1 MNHLILQR
9 ISFLL
14 YPASQLVM
22 VAVSAVWIVRLQLP
36 EVYLWIVGLLALA
49 CIPVDFQLFREV
61 RKTQEADILRERVR
75 MLEEQERVQVAYR
88 ERIAADM
95 EDIMKL
101 RREVAEEMDEAV
113 RRLREQEEGDA
124 QERLSR
130 AVNIMGSTAFRL
142 CEHRSADAV
151 ATMKVKACEEAGVR
165 PRFSLEIP
173 YDVAVPAV
181 ELCAVIANLADNGV
195 AAALRARDANELGEL
210 GGLGEPGASSASGAS
225 GSSHEPFLSLRS
237 SVRQGHLVIEAKN
250 SISEADRLAWEE
262 SAKRSRKRQRTWDE
276 VMAGGFPSSP
286 ASRNGTGDLWNAPSR
301 TACSALRWLCGWMA
315 LSMLRRV
322 VRPSALWPI
331 ARPARTI
338 WSLPEACC
346 DAGARCAASS
356 RLCKGFWTTRL
367 GCVMTCAIIR
377 RS

>member
-1 MNHLILQR
+1 MSHSILHR

-36 EVYLWIVGLLALA
+36 EVYLRVVGLLALA

-88 ERIAADM
+88 EQIAADM

-101 RREVAEEMDEAV
+101 RREVAEEMDKAV
-113 RRLREQEEGDA
+113 RRLREQEEGSA

-130 AVNIMGSTAFRL
+130 AVDIMGSTAFRL

-151 ATMKVKACEEAGVR
+151 ATMKLKACEEAGVR

-173 YDVAVPAV
+173 HNVGVPAV
-181 ELCAVIANLADNGV
+181 ELCAVIANLADNGL
-195 AAALRARDANELGEL
+195 AAALRAWDAGGPGASSEL
-210 GGLGEPGASSASGAS
+210 GASSASSASSEPGAS
-225 GSSHEPFLSLRS
+225 GEPFLSLRS

-250 SISEADRLAWEE
+250 SISEADRVAWEE

-276 VMAGGFPSSP
+276 AHGWGLSIISGIAQRHGGSLECAIEDGVFRATVIMRLGSASDAAARGEAERTLPDRAACADDLELAGGV
-286 ASRNGTGDLWNAPSR
+286 L
-301 TACSALRWLCGWMA
+301 
-315 LSMLRRV
+315 
-322 VRPSALWPI
+322 
-331 ARPARTI
+331 
-338 WSLPEACC
+338 
-346 DAGARCAASS
+346 
-356 RLCKGFWTTRL
+356 
-367 GCVMTCAIIR
+367 
-377 RS
+377 

>member
-1 MNHLILQR
+1 MTFRALFKERHLMSHSILHR

-36 EVYLWIVGLLALA
+36 EVYLRVVGLLALA

-88 ERIAADM
+88 EQIAADM

-113 RRLREQEEGDA
+113 RRLREQEEGSA

-130 AVNIMGSTAFRL
+130 AVDIMGSTAFRL

-151 ATMKVKACEEAGVR
+151 ATMKLKACEEAGVR

-173 YDVAVPAV
+173 HNVGVPAV
-181 ELCAVIANLADNGV
+181 ELCAVIANLADNGL
-195 AAALRARDANELGEL
+195 AAALRARDAGGPGASSEL
-210 GGLGEPGASSASGAS
+210 GASSASSAS
-225 GSSHEPFLSLRS
+225 GEPFLSLRS

-250 SISEADRLAWEE
+250 SISEADRVAWEE

-276 VMAGGFPSSP
+276 AHGWGLSIISGIAQRHGGSLECAIEDGVFRATVIMRLGSASDAAARGEAERTLPDRAACADDLELAGGV
-286 ASRNGTGDLWNAPSR
+286 L
-301 TACSALRWLCGWMA
+301 
-315 LSMLRRV
+315 
-322 VRPSALWPI
+322 
-331 ARPARTI
+331 
-338 WSLPEACC
+338 
-346 DAGARCAASS
+346 
-356 RLCKGFWTTRL
+356 
-367 GCVMTCAIIR
+367 
-377 RS
+377 

>member
-1 MNHLILQR
+1 MSHSILHR

-36 EVYLWIVGLLALA
+36 EVYLWVVGLLALA

-88 ERIAADM
+88 EQIAADM

-151 ATMKVKACEEAGVR
+151 ATMKLKACEEAGVR

-173 YDVAVPAV
+173 HNVGVPAV
-181 ELCAVIANLADNGV
+181 ELCAVIANLADNGL
-195 AAALRARDANELGEL
+195 AAALRARNA
-210 GGLGEPGASSASGAS
+210 GGPGASSEPGASSASSAS
-225 GSSHEPFLSLRS
+225 GEPFLSLRS

-250 SISEADRLAWEE
+250 SISEADRVAWEE

-276 VMAGGFPSSP
+276 AHGWGLSIISGIAQRHGGSLECAIEDGVFRATVIMRLGSASDAAARGEAERTLPDRAACADDLELAGGV
-286 ASRNGTGDLWNAPSR
+286 L
-301 TACSALRWLCGWMA
+301 
-315 LSMLRRV
+315 
-322 VRPSALWPI
+322 
-331 ARPARTI
+331 
-338 WSLPEACC
+338 
-346 DAGARCAASS
+346 
-356 RLCKGFWTTRL
+356 
-367 GCVMTCAIIR
+367 
-377 RS
+377 

>member
-1 MNHLILQR
+1 MSHSILQR
-9 ISFLL
+9 LSFLL

-36 EVYLWIVGLLALA
+36 EVYLWVVGLLALA

-88 ERIAADM
+88 EQIAADM

-113 RRLREQEEGDA
+113 RRLREQEEGSA

-130 AVNIMGSTAFRL
+130 AVDIMGSTAFRL

-151 ATMKVKACEEAGVR
+151 ATMKLKACEEAGVR

-173 YDVAVPAV
+173 HNVGVPAV
-181 ELCAVIANLADNGV
+181 ELCAVIANLADNGL
-195 AAALRARDANELGEL
+195 AAALRARDA
-210 GGLGEPGASSASGAS
+210 GGPGASSEPGASSASSASSEPGAS
-225 GSSHEPFLSLRS
+225 GEPFLSLRS

-250 SISEADRLAWEE
+250 SISEADRVAWEE

-276 VMAGGFPSSP
+276 AHGWGLSIISGIAQRHGGSLECAIEDGVFRATVIMRLGSASDAAARGEAERTLPDRAACADDLELAGGV
-286 ASRNGTGDLWNAPSR
+286 L
-301 TACSALRWLCGWMA
+301 
-315 LSMLRRV
+315 
-322 VRPSALWPI
+322 
-331 ARPARTI
+331 
-338 WSLPEACC
+338 
-346 DAGARCAASS
+346 
-356 RLCKGFWTTRL
+356 
-367 GCVMTCAIIR
+367 
-377 RS
+377 

>member
-1 MNHLILQR
+1 MTFRALFKERHLMSHSILHR

-36 EVYLWIVGLLALA
+36 EVYLRVVGLLALA

-88 ERIAADM
+88 EQIAADM

-113 RRLREQEEGDA
+113 RRLREQEEGSA

-130 AVNIMGSTAFRL
+130 AVDIMGSTAFRL

-151 ATMKVKACEEAGVR
+151 ATMKLKACEEAGVR

-173 YDVAVPAV
+173 HNVGVPAV
-181 ELCAVIANLADNGV
+181 ELCAVIANLADNGL
-195 AAALRARDANELGEL
+195 AAALRAWDAGGPGASSEL
-210 GGLGEPGASSASGAS
+210 GASSASSASSEPGAS
-225 GSSHEPFLSLRS
+225 GEPFLSLRS

-250 SISEADRLAWEE
+250 SISEADRVAWEE
-262 SAKRSRKRQRTWDE
+262 SAKRARWRQRTWDE
-276 VMAGGFPSSP
+276 AHGWGLSIISGIAQRHGGSLECAIEDGVFRATVIMRLGSASDAAARGEAERTLPDRAACADDLELAGGV
-286 ASRNGTGDLWNAPSR
+286 L
-301 TACSALRWLCGWMA
+301 
-315 LSMLRRV
+315 
-322 VRPSALWPI
+322 
-331 ARPARTI
+331 
-338 WSLPEACC
+338 
-346 DAGARCAASS
+346 
-356 RLCKGFWTTRL
+356 
-367 GCVMTCAIIR
+367 
-377 RS
+377 

>member
-1 MNHLILQR
+1 MSHSILHR

-36 EVYLWIVGLLALA
+36 EVYLRVVGLLALA

-88 ERIAADM
+88 EQIAADM

-113 RRLREQEEGDA
+113 RRLREQEEGSA

-130 AVNIMGSTAFRL
+130 AVDIMGSTAFRL

-151 ATMKVKACEEAGVR
+151 ATMKLKACEEACVR

-173 YDVAVPAV
+173 HNVGVPAV
-181 ELCAVIANLADNGV
+181 ELCAVIANLADNGL
-195 AAALRARDANELGEL
+195 AAALRAWDAGGPGASSEL
-210 GGLGEPGASSASGAS
+210 GASSASSASSEPGAS
-225 GSSHEPFLSLRS
+225 GEPFLSLRS

-250 SISEADRLAWEE
+250 SISEADRVAWEE

-276 VMAGGFPSSP
+276 AHGWGLSIISGIAQRHGGSLECAIEDGVFRATVIMRLGSASDAAARGEAERTLPDRAACADDLELAGGV
-286 ASRNGTGDLWNAPSR
+286 L
-301 TACSALRWLCGWMA
+301 
-315 LSMLRRV
+315 
-322 VRPSALWPI
+322 
-331 ARPARTI
+331 
-338 WSLPEACC
+338 
-346 DAGARCAASS
+346 
-356 RLCKGFWTTRL
+356 
-367 GCVMTCAIIR
+367 
-377 RS
+377 

>member
-1 MNHLILQR
+1 MNHSILHR

-22 VAVSAVWIVRLQLP
+22 VAVSAIWIVRLQLP

-130 AVNIMGSTAFRL
+130 AVDIMGSTAFRL

-181 ELCAVIANLADNGV
+181 ELCAVIANLADNGL

-210 GGLGEPGASSASGAS
+210 GGLGEPGASSASGASSEPGAS

-276 VMAGGFPSSP
+276 VHGWGLSIISGIAQRRGGSLECAIEDGVFRATVIMRLGSASDAAARGEAERTLPDRAACADDLELAGGV
-286 ASRNGTGDLWNAPSR
+286 L
-301 TACSALRWLCGWMA
+301 
-315 LSMLRRV
+315 
-322 VRPSALWPI
+322 
-331 ARPARTI
+331 
-338 WSLPEACC
+338 
-346 DAGARCAASS
+346 
-356 RLCKGFWTTRL
+356 
-367 GCVMTCAIIR
+367 
-377 RS
+377 

>member
-1 MNHLILQR
+1 MSHSILHR

-36 EVYLWIVGLLALA
+36 EVYLRVVGLLALA

-88 ERIAADM
+88 EQIAADM

-113 RRLREQEEGDA
+113 RRLREQEEGSA

-130 AVNIMGSTAFRL
+130 AVDIMGSTAFRL

-151 ATMKVKACEEAGVR
+151 ATMKLKACEEAGVR
-165 PRFSLEIP
+165 PRLSLEIP
-173 YDVAVPAV
+173 HNVGVPAV
-181 ELCAVIANLADNGV
+181 ELCAVIANLADNGL
-195 AAALRARDANELGEL
+195 AAALRAWDAGGPGASSEL
-210 GGLGEPGASSASGAS
+210 GASSASSASSEPGAS
-225 GSSHEPFLSLRS
+225 GEPFLSLRS

-250 SISEADRLAWEE
+250 SISEADRVAWEE

-276 VMAGGFPSSP
+276 AHGWGLSIISGIAQRHGGSLECAIEDGVFRATVIMRLGSASDAAARGEAERTLPDRAACADDLELAGGV
-286 ASRNGTGDLWNAPSR
+286 L
-301 TACSALRWLCGWMA
+301 
-315 LSMLRRV
+315 
-322 VRPSALWPI
+322 
-331 ARPARTI
+331 
-338 WSLPEACC
+338 
-346 DAGARCAASS
+346 
-356 RLCKGFWTTRL
+356 
-367 GCVMTCAIIR
+367 
-377 RS
+377 

>member
-1 MNHLILQR
+1 MNHSILHR

-22 VAVSAVWIVRLQLP
+22 VAVSAIWIVRLQLP

-88 ERIAADM
+88 ERIATDM

-181 ELCAVIANLADNGV
+181 ELCAVIANLADNGL

-210 GGLGEPGASSASGAS
+210 GGLGEPGASGASGAS
-225 GSSHEPFLSLRS
+225 GGSHEPFLSLRS

-276 VMAGGFPSSP
+276 AHGWGLSIISGIAQRHGGSLECAIEDGVFRATVIMRLGSASDAATAAEAEHALPDRAACADDLELAGGV
-286 ASRNGTGDLWNAPSR
+286 L
-301 TACSALRWLCGWMA
+301 
-315 LSMLRRV
+315 
-322 VRPSALWPI
+322 
-331 ARPARTI
+331 
-338 WSLPEACC
+338 
-346 DAGARCAASS
+346 
-356 RLCKGFWTTRL
+356 
-367 GCVMTCAIIR
+367 
-377 RS
+377 

>member
-1 MNHLILQR
+1 MSHSILHR

-36 EVYLWIVGLLALA
+36 EVYLRVVGLLALA

-88 ERIAADM
+88 EQIAADM

-113 RRLREQEEGDA
+113 RRLREQEEGSA

-130 AVNIMGSTAFRL
+130 AVDIMGSTAFRL

-151 ATMKVKACEEAGVR
+151 ATMKLKACEEAGVR

-173 YDVAVPAV
+173 HNVGVPAV
-181 ELCAVIANLADNGV
+181 ELCAVIANLADNGL
-195 AAALRARDANELGEL
+195 AAALRAWDAGGPGASSELGASSASSASS
-210 GGLGEPGASSASGAS
+210 EPGASS
-225 GSSHEPFLSLRS
+225 EPFLSLRS

-250 SISEADRLAWEE
+250 SISEADRVAWEE

-276 VMAGGFPSSP
+276 AHGWGLSIISGIAQRHGGSLECAIEDGVFRATVIMRLGSASDAAARGEAERTLPDRAACADDLELAGGV
-286 ASRNGTGDLWNAPSR
+286 L
-301 TACSALRWLCGWMA
+301 
-315 LSMLRRV
+315 
-322 VRPSALWPI
+322 
-331 ARPARTI
+331 
-338 WSLPEACC
+338 
-346 DAGARCAASS
+346 
-356 RLCKGFWTTRL
+356 
-367 GCVMTCAIIR
+367 
-377 RS
+377 

>member
-1 MNHLILQR
+1 MNHSILHR

-22 VAVSAVWIVRLQLP
+22 VAVSAIWIVRLQLP

-181 ELCAVIANLADNGV
+181 ELCAVIANLADNGL

-276 VMAGGFPSSP
+276 AHGWGLSIISGIAQRHGGSLECAIEDGVFRATVVMRLDGAFDAAASGEAERTLADRKACADDLELAGGV
-286 ASRNGTGDLWNAPSR
+286 L
-301 TACSALRWLCGWMA
+301 
-315 LSMLRRV
+315 
-322 VRPSALWPI
+322 
-331 ARPARTI
+331 
-338 WSLPEACC
+338 
-346 DAGARCAASS
+346 
-356 RLCKGFWTTRL
+356 
-367 GCVMTCAIIR
+367 
-377 RS
+377 

>member
-1 MNHLILQR
+1 MSHSILHR

-14 YPASQLVM
+14 YPASRLVM

-36 EVYLWIVGLLALA
+36 EVYLRVVGLLALA

-88 ERIAADM
+88 EQIAADM

-113 RRLREQEEGDA
+113 RRLREQEEGSA

-130 AVNIMGSTAFRL
+130 AVDIMGSTAFRL

-151 ATMKVKACEEAGVR
+151 ATMKLKACEEAGVR

-173 YDVAVPAV
+173 HNVGVPAV
-181 ELCAVIANLADNGV
+181 ELCAVIANLADNGL
-195 AAALRARDANELGEL
+195 AAALRAWDAGGPGASSEL
-210 GGLGEPGASSASGAS
+210 GASSASSASSEPGAS
-225 GSSHEPFLSLRS
+225 GEPFLSLRS

-250 SISEADRLAWEE
+250 SISEADRVAWEE

-276 VMAGGFPSSP
+276 AHGWGLSIISGIAQRHGGSLECAIEDGVFRATVIMRLGSASDAAARGEAERTLPDRAACADDLELAGGV
-286 ASRNGTGDLWNAPSR
+286 L
-301 TACSALRWLCGWMA
+301 
-315 LSMLRRV
+315 
-322 VRPSALWPI
+322 
-331 ARPARTI
+331 
-338 WSLPEACC
+338 
-346 DAGARCAASS
+346 
-356 RLCKGFWTTRL
+356 
-367 GCVMTCAIIR
+367 
-377 RS
+377 

>member
-1 MNHLILQR
+1 MTFRTLFEERRLMNHSILHR

-22 VAVSAVWIVRLQLP
+22 VAVSAIWIVRLQLP

-181 ELCAVIANLADNGV
+181 ELCAVIANLADNGL

-237 SVRQGHLVIEAKN
+237 SVRRGHLVIEAKN

-276 VMAGGFPSSP
+276 AHGWGLSIISGIAQRHGGSLECAIEDGVFRATVIMRLGSASDAATAAEAEHALPDRAACADDLELAGGV
-286 ASRNGTGDLWNAPSR
+286 L
-301 TACSALRWLCGWMA
+301 
-315 LSMLRRV
+315 
-322 VRPSALWPI
+322 
-331 ARPARTI
+331 
-338 WSLPEACC
+338 
-346 DAGARCAASS
+346 
-356 RLCKGFWTTRL
+356 
-367 GCVMTCAIIR
+367 
-377 RS
+377 

>member
-1 MNHLILQR
+1 MSHSILHR

-36 EVYLWIVGLLALA
+36 EVYLRVVGLLALA

-88 ERIAADM
+88 EQIAADM

-101 RREVAEEMDEAV
+101 RREVAEEIDEAV
-113 RRLREQEEGDA
+113 RRLREQEEGSA

-130 AVNIMGSTAFRL
+130 AVDIMGSTAFRL

-151 ATMKVKACEEAGVR
+151 ATMKLKACEEAGVR

-173 YDVAVPAV
+173 HNVGVPAV
-181 ELCAVIANLADNGV
+181 ELCAVIANLADNGL
-195 AAALRARDANELGEL
+195 AAALRAWDAGGPGASSEL
-210 GGLGEPGASSASGAS
+210 GASSASSASSEPGAS
-225 GSSHEPFLSLRS
+225 GEPFLSLRS

-250 SISEADRLAWEE
+250 SISEADRVAWEE

-276 VMAGGFPSSP
+276 AHGWGLSIISGIAQRHGGSLECAIEDGVFRATVIMRLGSASDAAARGEAERTLPDRAACADDLELAGGV
-286 ASRNGTGDLWNAPSR
+286 L
-301 TACSALRWLCGWMA
+301 
-315 LSMLRRV
+315 
-322 VRPSALWPI
+322 
-331 ARPARTI
+331 
-338 WSLPEACC
+338 
-346 DAGARCAASS
+346 
-356 RLCKGFWTTRL
+356 
-367 GCVMTCAIIR
+367 
-377 RS
+377 

>member
-1 MNHLILQR
+1 MTFRALFKERHLMSHSILHR

-36 EVYLWIVGLLALA
+36 EVYLRVVGLLALA

-88 ERIAADM
+88 EQIAADM

-113 RRLREQEEGDA
+113 RRLREQEEGSA

-130 AVNIMGSTAFRL
+130 AVDIMGSTAFRL

-151 ATMKVKACEEAGVR
+151 ATMKLKACEEAGVR

-173 YDVAVPAV
+173 HNVGVPAV
-181 ELCAVIANLADNGV
+181 ELCAVIANLADNGL
-195 AAALRARDANELGEL
+195 AAALRAWDAGGPGASSEL
-210 GGLGEPGASSASGAS
+210 GASSASSASSEPGAS
-225 GSSHEPFLSLRS
+225 GEPFLSLRS

-250 SISEADRLAWEE
+250 SISEADRVAWEE
-262 SAKRSRKRQRTWDE
+262 SAKRSRKRQRIWDE
-276 VMAGGFPSSP
+276 AHGWGLSIISGIAQRHGGSLECAIEDGVFRATVIMRLGSASDAAARGEAERTLPDRAACADDLELAGGV
-286 ASRNGTGDLWNAPSR
+286 L
-301 TACSALRWLCGWMA
+301 
-315 LSMLRRV
+315 
-322 VRPSALWPI
+322 
-331 ARPARTI
+331 
-338 WSLPEACC
+338 
-346 DAGARCAASS
+346 
-356 RLCKGFWTTRL
+356 
-367 GCVMTCAIIR
+367 
-377 RS
+377 

>member
-1 MNHLILQR
+1 MSHSILHR

-36 EVYLWIVGLLALA
+36 EVYLWVVGLLALA

-181 ELCAVIANLADNGV
+181 ELCAVIANLADNGL

-210 GGLGEPGASSASGAS
+210 GGLGEPGASSASSASGAS

-276 VMAGGFPSSP
+276 AHGWGLSIISGIAQRHGGSLECAIEDGVFRATVVMRLDGAFDAAASGEAERTLADRKACADDLELAGGV
-286 ASRNGTGDLWNAPSR
+286 L
-301 TACSALRWLCGWMA
+301 
-315 LSMLRRV
+315 
-322 VRPSALWPI
+322 
-331 ARPARTI
+331 
-338 WSLPEACC
+338 
-346 DAGARCAASS
+346 
-356 RLCKGFWTTRL
+356 
-367 GCVMTCAIIR
+367 
-377 RS
+377 

>member
-1 MNHLILQR
+1 MSHSILHR

-36 EVYLWIVGLLALA
+36 EVYLRVVGLLALA

-88 ERIAADM
+88 EQIAADM

-113 RRLREQEEGDA
+113 RRLREQEEGSA

-130 AVNIMGSTAFRL
+130 AVDIMGSTAFRL

-151 ATMKVKACEEAGVR
+151 ATMKLKACEEAGAR

-173 YDVAVPAV
+173 HNVGVPAV
-181 ELCAVIANLADNGV
+181 ELCAVIANLADNGL
-195 AAALRARDANELGEL
+195 AAALRAWDAGGPGASSEL
-210 GGLGEPGASSASGAS
+210 GASSASSASSEPGAS
-225 GSSHEPFLSLRS
+225 GEPFLSLRS

-250 SISEADRLAWEE
+250 SISEADRVAWEE

-276 VMAGGFPSSP
+276 AHGWGLSIISGIAQRHGGSLECAIEDGVFRATVIMRLGSASDAAARGEAERTLPDRAACADDLELAGGV
-286 ASRNGTGDLWNAPSR
+286 L
-301 TACSALRWLCGWMA
+301 
-315 LSMLRRV
+315 
-322 VRPSALWPI
+322 
-331 ARPARTI
+331 
-338 WSLPEACC
+338 
-346 DAGARCAASS
+346 
-356 RLCKGFWTTRL
+356 
-367 GCVMTCAIIR
+367 
-377 RS
+377 

>member
-1 MNHLILQR
+1 MSHSILHR

-36 EVYLWIVGLLALA
+36 EVYLWVVGLLALA

-75 MLEEQERVQVAYR
+75 MLEEQERVQVVYR

-181 ELCAVIANLADNGV
+181 ELCAVIANLADNGL

-276 VMAGGFPSSP
+276 AHGWGLSIISGIAQRHGGSLECAIEDGVFRATVIMRLGSASDAATAAEAEHALPDRAACADDLELAGGV
-286 ASRNGTGDLWNAPSR
+286 L
-301 TACSALRWLCGWMA
+301 
-315 LSMLRRV
+315 
-322 VRPSALWPI
+322 
-331 ARPARTI
+331 
-338 WSLPEACC
+338 
-346 DAGARCAASS
+346 
-356 RLCKGFWTTRL
+356 
-367 GCVMTCAIIR
+367 
-377 RS
+377 

>member
-1 MNHLILQR
+1 MNHSILHR

-22 VAVSAVWIVRLQLP
+22 VAVSAIWIVRLQLP

-61 RKTQEADILRERVR
+61 RKTQEADILRERVC

-113 RRLREQEEGDA
+113 RRLREQEEGSA

-130 AVNIMGSTAFRL
+130 AVDIMGSTAFRL

-151 ATMKVKACEEAGVR
+151 ATMKLKACEEAGVR

-173 YDVAVPAV
+173 HNVGVPAV
-181 ELCAVIANLADNGV
+181 ELCAVIANLADNGL
-195 AAALRARDANELGEL
+195 AAALRAWDAGGPGASSEL
-210 GGLGEPGASSASGAS
+210 GASSASSASSEPGAS
-225 GSSHEPFLSLRS
+225 GEPFLSLRS

-250 SISEADRLAWEE
+250 SISEADRVAWEE

-276 VMAGGFPSSP
+276 AHGWGLSIISGIAQRHGGSLECAIEDGVFRATVIMRLGCASDAATAGG
-286 ASRNGTGDLWNAPSR
+286 AERTLADR
-301 TACSALRWLCGWMA
+301 TACADDLEL
-315 LSMLRRV
+315 
-322 VRPSALWPI
+322 
-331 ARPARTI
+331 
-338 WSLPEACC
+338 
-346 DAGARCAASS
+346 AGGV
-356 RLCKGFWTTRL
+356 L
-367 GCVMTCAIIR
+367 
-377 RS
+377 

>member
-1 MNHLILQR
+1 MTFRTLFEERRLMNHSILHR

-22 VAVSAVWIVRLQLP
+22 VAVSAIWIVRLQLP

-130 AVNIMGSTAFRL
+130 AVDIMGSTAFRL

-173 YDVAVPAV
+173 YDAAVPAV
-181 ELCAVIANLADNGV
+181 ELCAVIANLADNGL

-210 GGLGEPGASSASGAS
+210 GGLGEPGAS

-276 VMAGGFPSSP
+276 AHGWGLSIISGIAQRHGGSLECAIEDGVFRATVVMRLDGASDAAVTGGDEVVSLERAACSVCAEELELAGG
-286 ASRNGTGDLWNAPSR
+286 TL
-301 TACSALRWLCGWMA
+301 
-315 LSMLRRV
+315 
-322 VRPSALWPI
+322 
-331 ARPARTI
+331 
-338 WSLPEACC
+338 
-346 DAGARCAASS
+346 
-356 RLCKGFWTTRL
+356 
-367 GCVMTCAIIR
+367 
-377 RS
+377 

>member
-1 MNHLILQR
+1 MTSRTLFEERHLMNHSIIQR
-9 ISFLL
+9 LSFLL

-36 EVYLWIVGLLALA
+36 EVYLWVVGLLALA

-88 ERIAADM
+88 EQIAADM

-113 RRLREQEEGDA
+113 RRLREQEEGSA

-130 AVNIMGSTAFRL
+130 AVDIMGSTAFRL

-151 ATMKVKACEEAGVR
+151 ATMKLKACEEAGVR

-173 YDVAVPAV
+173 HNVGVPAV
-181 ELCAVIANLADNGV
+181 ELCAVIANLADNGL
-195 AAALRARDANELGEL
+195 AAALRARDA
-210 GGLGEPGASSASGAS
+210 GGPGASSEPGASGASSASGEPGAS
-225 GSSHEPFLSLRS
+225 GEPFLSLRS
-237 SVRQGHLVIEAKN
+237 SVRQGQLAIEAKN
-250 SISEADRLAWEE
+250 SISEADRVAWEE

-276 VMAGGFPSSP
+276 AHGWGLSIISGIAQRHGGSLECAIEDGVFRATVIMRLGSASDAAARGEAERTLPDRAACADDLELAGGV
-286 ASRNGTGDLWNAPSR
+286 L
-301 TACSALRWLCGWMA
+301 
-315 LSMLRRV
+315 
-322 VRPSALWPI
+322 
-331 ARPARTI
+331 
-338 WSLPEACC
+338 
-346 DAGARCAASS
+346 
-356 RLCKGFWTTRL
+356 
-367 GCVMTCAIIR
+367 
-377 RS
+377 

>member
-1 MNHLILQR
+1 MILRNPFKERHLMNHLILQR

-36 EVYLWIVGLLALA
+36 EAYLWIVGLLALA

-61 RKTQEADILRERVR
+61 RKTQEADILRERVH

-130 AVNIMGSTAFRL
+130 AVDIMGSTAFRL

-151 ATMKVKACEEAGVR
+151 ATMKLKACEEAGVR

-181 ELCAVIANLADNGV
+181 ELCAVIANLADNGL
-195 AAALRARDANELGEL
+195 AAALRAREAVALSVEGEKV
-210 GGLGEPGASSASGAS
+210 GESASAGDGARRTLADEA
-225 GSSHEPFLSLRS
+225 EPFLSLRS

-250 SISEADRLAWEE
+250 SISEADRVAWEE

-276 VMAGGFPSSP
+276 VHGWGLSIISGIAQRHGGSLECAIEDGVFRATVVMRLDGASDAAVTGGDEVVSLERAACSVYAEELELAGG
-286 ASRNGTGDLWNAPSR
+286 TL
-301 TACSALRWLCGWMA
+301 
-315 LSMLRRV
+315 
-322 VRPSALWPI
+322 
-331 ARPARTI
+331 
-338 WSLPEACC
+338 
-346 DAGARCAASS
+346 
-356 RLCKGFWTTRL
+356 
-367 GCVMTCAIIR
+367 
-377 RS
+377 

>member
-1 MNHLILQR
+1 MSHSILHR

-22 VAVSAVWIVRLQLP
+22 VAVSAVWIVRIQLP
-36 EVYLWIVGLLALA
+36 EVYLRVVGLLALA

-88 ERIAADM
+88 EQIAADM

-101 RREVAEEMDEAV
+101 RREGAEEMDEAV
-113 RRLREQEEGDA
+113 RRLREQEEGSA

-130 AVNIMGSTAFRL
+130 AVDIMGSTAFRL

-181 ELCAVIANLADNGV
+181 ELCAVIANLADNGL

-210 GGLGEPGASSASGAS
+210 GGLGEPGASSASGASSEPGAS

-276 VMAGGFPSSP
+276 VHGWGLSIISGIAQRHGG
-286 ASRNGTGDLWNAPSR
+286 
-301 TACSALRWLCGWMA
+301 
-315 LSMLRRV
+315 
-322 VRPSALWPI
+322 
-331 ARPARTI
+331 
-338 WSLPEACC
+338 SLE
-346 DAGARCAASS
+346 CAIEDGVFRA
-356 RLCKGFWTTRL
+356 TVIMRL
-367 GCVMTCAIIR
+367 GCASDAATAGGAEHALPDRAACADDLELAGGVL
-377 RS
+377 

>member
-1 MNHLILQR
+1 MTFRALFKERHLMSHSILHR

-36 EVYLWIVGLLALA
+36 EVYLRVVGLLALA

-88 ERIAADM
+88 EQIAADM

-113 RRLREQEEGDA
+113 RRLREQEEGSA

-130 AVNIMGSTAFRL
+130 AVDIMGSTAFRL

-151 ATMKVKACEEAGVR
+151 ATMKLKACEEAGVR

-173 YDVAVPAV
+173 HNVGVPAV
-181 ELCAVIANLADNGV
+181 ELCAVIANLADNGL
-195 AAALRARDANELGEL
+195 AAALRAWDAGGPGASSEL
-210 GGLGEPGASSASGAS
+210 GASSASSASSEPGAS
-225 GSSHEPFLSLRS
+225 GEPFLSLRS

-250 SISEADRLAWEE
+250 SISEADRVAWEE

-276 VMAGGFPSSP
+276 AHGWGLSIISGIAQRHGGSLECAIEDGVFRATVIMRLGSASDAAARGEAERTLPDRAACADDLELAGGV
-286 ASRNGTGDLWNAPSR
+286 L
-301 TACSALRWLCGWMA
+301 
-315 LSMLRRV
+315 
-322 VRPSALWPI
+322 
-331 ARPARTI
+331 
-338 WSLPEACC
+338 
-346 DAGARCAASS
+346 
-356 RLCKGFWTTRL
+356 
-367 GCVMTCAIIR
+367 
-377 RS
+377 

>member
-1 MNHLILQR
+1 MTFRTLFEERRLMNHSILHR

-22 VAVSAVWIVRLQLP
+22 VAVSAIWIVRLQLP

-75 MLEEQERVQVAYR
+75 MLEEQERVQMAYR

-130 AVNIMGSTAFRL
+130 AVDIMGSTAFRL

-173 YDVAVPAV
+173 YDVAVPPV
-181 ELCAVIANLADNGV
+181 ELCAVIANLADNGLV
-195 AAALRARDANELGEL
+195 AALRARDANELGEL
-210 GGLGEPGASSASGAS
+210 GGLGEPGASSASGEPGAS

-250 SISEADRLAWEE
+250 SISEADRVAWEE

-276 VMAGGFPSSP
+276 AHGWGLSIISGIAQRHGGSLECAIEDGVFRATVIMRLGSASDAATAAEAEHALPDRASCADDLELAGGV
-286 ASRNGTGDLWNAPSR
+286 L
-301 TACSALRWLCGWMA
+301 
-315 LSMLRRV
+315 
-322 VRPSALWPI
+322 
-331 ARPARTI
+331 
-338 WSLPEACC
+338 
-346 DAGARCAASS
+346 
-356 RLCKGFWTTRL
+356 
-367 GCVMTCAIIR
+367 
-377 RS
+377 

>member
-1 MNHLILQR
+1 MTFRTLFEERRLMNHSILHR

-22 VAVSAVWIVRLQLP
+22 VAVSAIWIVRLQLP

-151 ATMKVKACEEAGVR
+151 ATMKVKACEETGVR

-181 ELCAVIANLADNGV
+181 ELCAVIANLADNGL

-276 VMAGGFPSSP
+276 AHGWGLSIISGIAQRHGGSLECAIEDGVFRATVIMRLGSASDAATAAEAEHALPDRAACADDLELAGGV
-286 ASRNGTGDLWNAPSR
+286 L
-301 TACSALRWLCGWMA
+301 
-315 LSMLRRV
+315 
-322 VRPSALWPI
+322 
-331 ARPARTI
+331 
-338 WSLPEACC
+338 
-346 DAGARCAASS
+346 
-356 RLCKGFWTTRL
+356 
-367 GCVMTCAIIR
+367 
-377 RS
+377 

>member
-1 MNHLILQR
+1 MTFRALFKERHLMSHSILHR

-36 EVYLWIVGLLALA
+36 EVYLRVVGLLALA

-88 ERIAADM
+88 EQIAADM

-113 RRLREQEEGDA
+113 RRLREQEEGSA

-130 AVNIMGSTAFRL
+130 AVDIMGSTAFRL

-151 ATMKVKACEEAGVR
+151 ATMKLKACEEAGVR

-173 YDVAVPAV
+173 HNVGVPAV
-181 ELCAVIANLADNGV
+181 ELCAVIANLADNGL
-195 AAALRARDANELGEL
+195 AAALRAWDAGGPGASSEL
-210 GGLGEPGASSASGAS
+210 GASSASSASSEPGAT
-225 GSSHEPFLSLRS
+225 GEPFLSLRS

-250 SISEADRLAWEE
+250 SISEADRVAWEE

-276 VMAGGFPSSP
+276 AHGWGLSIISGIAQRHGGSLECAIEDGVFRATVIMRLGSASDAAARGEAERTLPDRAACADDLELAGGV
-286 ASRNGTGDLWNAPSR
+286 L
-301 TACSALRWLCGWMA
+301 
-315 LSMLRRV
+315 
-322 VRPSALWPI
+322 
-331 ARPARTI
+331 
-338 WSLPEACC
+338 
-346 DAGARCAASS
+346 
-356 RLCKGFWTTRL
+356 
-367 GCVMTCAIIR
+367 
-377 RS
+377 